1 MSWADSNV
9 GLARWEGPLRTR
21 AHEDQSTGDSGDTC
35 EMEDQDA
42 ISPNPTR
49 SIITLP
55 FDQRSVSQ
63 IAHLLGATTS
73 LAPFQLPGG
82 EVHQLTLK
90 RAEAPPTLLLTLW
103 PTIRRVDAISKS
115 ATVVFTNVTS
125 VDLVE
130 GVEVLFRRG
139 SREYLIVT
147 VAGKVIVRA

>member
-1 MSWADSNV
+1 M
-9 GLARWEGPLRTR
+9 GRLAIWRDPTVLLQSGPRYRLRPRHTCAMDRHDPVSGPTR
-21 AHEDQSTGDSGDTC
+21 
-35 EMEDQDA
+35 
-42 ISPNPTR
+42 R

-55 FDQRSVSQ
+55 FDQRAIPE
-63 IAHLLGATTS
+63 IALLLEATAT

-82 EVHQLTLK
+82 EVHQLTVQ
-90 RAEAPPTLLLTLW
+90 RAEAPPTVLLTLW
-103 PTIRRVDAISKS
+103 PTIRRVDAISQS

-139 SREYLIVT
+139 GGEYLIVT